1 MIFDICIV
9 CNTKNIRFLKNYKKN
24 MISNLDNNHDRFSL
38 NLILQNNDLE
48 IVDIYKCKRCQ
59 QKTIK
64 IIHKSTG
71 KNEQLWWEYF
81 SNLKL
86 IEKEVDEIKHKIHNL
101 DYNDKENDAVKKKK
115 TIINSGMRNSKI
127 KKRKFETY
135 NDGEFINKAPNGII
149 SCFF

>member
-24 MISNLDNNHDRFSL
+24 MISNLDNNLDRFSL

-71 KNEQLWWEYF
+71 KNEQLWWEYY

-86 IEKEVDEIKHKIHNL
+86 IEKEVDDIKNKIHNL

-115 TIINSGMRNSKI
+115 QLLIQECEIQKLRKENLKHTMMASLSI
-127 KKRKFETY
+127 KLQT
-135 NDGEFINKAPNGII
+135 AL
-149 SCFF
+149 